1 MAVSDNDLITL
12 FLDYLRG
19 ERGASAHTLSAYA
32 RDLRQW
38 SEIGRGLTPDGIE
51 GYLISLR
58 REGLASASIARKRA
72 ALSSYCRFLAG
83 EGILR
88 ENPVARIETMARRAE
103 KLPRILSVE
112 DMERLLAAPDRKSL
126 KGLRDAALLELMYA
140 SGLRVSEV
148 IALRVGDVLVK
159 EGVLKIRGKG
169 GRERVIPVAKRAL
182 EIVAEYRVRVR
193 IPQSARALLFPCRAG
208 GAHVH
213 RAEVWRSVKEYARS
227 AGLTESP
234 SPHWLRHSFAT
245 HLLSCG
251 ADIRAI
257 QEMLGHVRITTTQI
271 YAHVADDRLRE
282 VYRAAHPRA

>member
-1 MAVSDNDLITL
+1 
-12 FLDYLRG
+12 
-19 ERGASAHTLSAYA
+19 
-32 RDLRQW
+32 
-38 SEIGRGLTPDGIE
+38 
-51 GYLISLR
+51 
-58 REGLASASIARKRA
+58 
-72 ALSSYCRFLAG
+72 
-83 EGILR
+83 
-88 ENPVARIETMARRAE
+88 
-103 KLPRILSVE
+103 
-112 DMERLLAAPDRKSL
+112 
-126 KGLRDAALLELMYA
+126 MYA